1 MKKAAESKNYIS
13 ALAALAALGIFAVCL
28 VAVIFAGTQSYSNLT
43 AKDKTSFDTRTCA
56 GYIATKVRQAPDGD
70 MINVE
75 SFGGGEA
82 LVIGE
87 TIDEEEYITLIYCCD
102 GWLMEYF
109 ADADAVDMEADM
121 DFGSRLFPAES
132 VEFELEGGLL
142 RTKAVIDGRFSEIV
156 LAVRS
161 GEEASYEE

>member
-87 TIDEEEYITLIYCCD
+87 TIDEEEYITLIYCRD

-132 VEFELEGGLL
+132 VEFELEDGLL